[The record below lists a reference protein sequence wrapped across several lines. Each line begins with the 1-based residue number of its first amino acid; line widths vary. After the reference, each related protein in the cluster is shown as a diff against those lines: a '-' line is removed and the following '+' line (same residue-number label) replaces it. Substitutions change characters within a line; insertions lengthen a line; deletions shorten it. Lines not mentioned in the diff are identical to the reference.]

1 MVVTHRHAP
10 ALIALA
16 LGALG
21 AIASVG
27 TAAGASI
34 ARSNLILEYD
44 GISEAQSRAFAD
56 EAQRAYRDV
65 ARYFGRRDERTILIL
80 VGDRYDV
87 PTAYHERATITLGAN
102 RIRGDAGFGRFAG
115 LGPSIV
121 HEITHLVAP
130 SRGKD
135 NQFLDEGLAVFVQ
148 EKFKRP
154 DDRSFPN
161 MGRDLHQE
169 TLRWARDHG
178 RLIPLAEADP
188 SRGRAG
194 GSRPLIYLQGGS
206 FVRYL
211 VETYGLAS
219 FMTMYEGQSYQA
231 VYGKDLAALEG
242 EWKKFLDGIELD

>member
-1 MVVTHRHAP
+1 MRGHVP
-10 ALIALA
+10 ALLGLA
-16 LGALG
+16 LSALV
-21 AIASVG
+21 AVASG
-27 TAAGASI
+27 GPAAGASI
-34 ARSNLILEYD
+34 ARPNLILEYD
-44 GISEAQSRAFAD
+44 GITEAQARAFAD
-56 EAQRAYRDV
+56 EAQRAYLDV
-65 ARYFGRRDERTILIL
+65 ARYFGRRDDRTILIL

-121 HEITHLVAP
+121 HEVTHLLAP

-161 MGRDLHQE
+161 MGRDLHEE
-169 TLRWARDHG
+169 TVRWG
-178 RLIPLAEADP
+178 RERGGLVPLAEADP

-194 GSRPLIYLQGGS
+194 GSRPLVYLQGGS

-211 VETYGLAS
+211 VETYGLAR
-219 FMTMYEGQSYQA
+219 FMSMYEGLSYQSA
-231 VYGKDLAALEG
+231 YGKDLAALEG
-242 EWKKFLDGIELD
+242 EWKKFLEGIKPD